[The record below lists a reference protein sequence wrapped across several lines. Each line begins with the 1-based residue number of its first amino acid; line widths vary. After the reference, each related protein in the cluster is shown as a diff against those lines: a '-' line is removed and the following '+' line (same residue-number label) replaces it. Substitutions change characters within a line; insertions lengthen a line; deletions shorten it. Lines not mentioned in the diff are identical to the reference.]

1 MGANGSKGRC
11 CVTHLIV
18 EIDCQEVG
26 VLVNNKKGSKT
37 EIFWV
42 SSKFQNRSKLCQ
54 NLRFQHIP
62 RLCNVHAHALAKFA
76 LMNNRTDVLL
86 DPIQAEIVN
95 LFSLLNE

>member
-1 MGANGSKGRC
+1 MLMQQGRR

-42 SSKFQNRSKLCQ
+42 SSKFQNQSKLFQ

-76 LMNNRTDVLL
+76 LMNNRTDVWQ
-86 DPIQAEIVN
+86 DPI
-95 LFSLLNE
+95 